1 MCGKCS
7 GKCDGA
13 MTVLAGYNELAP
25 PSRPE
30 ALQMLNVF
38 IINFWRTIV
47 PLYTAGGV
55 TCTRPRCPCVLP
67 CLVPKGNGQAK
78 EGSDLEASTALGHWS
93 SELESCQHH
102 AKVWEESVGLDR
114 NYWNKSLNKFCFVRA
129 CLRVLPNKE
138 HNPLIE
144 SSLISK
150 LKSTC

>member
-1 MCGKCS
+1 MS
-7 GKCDGA
+7 GKCNGVDLQFLRMKCQQEKPKRPDATLLGGVRA
-13 MTVLAGYNELAP
+13 LAIG
-25 PSRPE
+25 
-30 ALQMLNVF
+30 
-38 IINFWRTIV
+38 RTIV

-67 CLVPKGNGQAK
+67 CSVPKGNGQAK

-102 AKVWEESVGLDR
+102 ARVWEESVWLDR
-114 NYWNKSLNKFCFVRA
+114 NYWSESLNKFCFVRA

-138 HNPLIE
+138 KRHNPFIE